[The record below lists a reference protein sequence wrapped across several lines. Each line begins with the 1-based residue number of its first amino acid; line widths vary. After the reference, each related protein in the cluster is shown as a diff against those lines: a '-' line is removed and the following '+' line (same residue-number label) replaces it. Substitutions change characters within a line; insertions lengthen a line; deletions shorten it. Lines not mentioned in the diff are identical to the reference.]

1 MTLSVSVDEEKAVYE
16 VRARGERFSGRKPF
30 SRTMELVQFLR
41 HPITRGVPYQW
52 DGRLVTWNHHEDIDY
67 ANLTFLEP
75 LVRRSGFFPN
85 VHQCPHTCRELLTAK
100 RGKRVTMVC
109 RSVHNGFRVTFSGLP
124 KRSQLRSWEGI
135 DLSEDDLGL
144 LTTCTELYDPQC
156 KTVHPVD
163 LDVSGVFEAPVHHA
177 EQYPALYK
185 ALIHEAKIRAGV
197 EPDYHEEE
205 EVDEK
210 EEEVEV
216 GSMVAEGDVYRSR
229 GVDVVSVQRNRHVTV
244 CLESDMGD
252 IAEVTVVKDVEALA
266 EVSTYG
272 EAIHEETVEQM
283 VVRALRAYA
292 LSDEVLKH
300 VKAEVVRT
308 LHEEGVRFSEE

>member
-1 MTLSVSVDEEKAVYE
+1 MPAVILVFPHRGREVVSA
-16 VRARGERFSGRKPF
+16 
-30 SRTMELVQFLR
+30 
-41 HPITRGVPYQW
+41 
-52 DGRLVTWNHHEDIDY
+52 
-67 ANLTFLEP
+67 
-75 LVRRSGFFPN
+75 
-85 VHQCPHTCRELLTAK
+85 LLT
-100 RGKRVTMVC
+100 
-109 RSVHNGFRVTFSGLP
+109 
-124 KRSQLRSWEGI
+124 GI
-135 DLSEDDLGL
+135 TQER
-144 LTTCTELYDPQC
+144 
-156 KTVHPVD
+156 
-163 LDVSGVFEAPVHHA
+163 LDYGWF
-177 EQYPALYK
+177 
-185 ALIHEAKIRAGV
+185 
-197 EPDYHEEE
+197 HEEE

-252 IAEVTVVKDVEALA
+252 IAEVTVVKDVGALA

-308 LHEEGVRFSEE
+308 LYEEGVRFSEE